1 MQVHVVQYSY
11 RDADYEGNDV
21 IGVYADKEKARR
33 SMKDHMDEMY
43 ARVSE
48 YYGYG
53 DEEFSEDFKI
63 DWPDAIHFGFYGCGF
78 EGDHVWACC
87 IETMELE

>member
-21 IGVYADKEKARR
+21 IGVYADKDKARR
-33 SMKDHMDEMY
+33 SMKDHMDQVY
-43 ARVSE
+43 VRVSE
-48 YYGYG
+48 YYD
-53 DEEFSEDFKI
+53 DERFSEDFKV
-63 DWPDAIHFGFYGCGF
+63 DWPDMIQFGFYGNGLF
-78 EGDHVWACC
+78 EGDHIWNCS

>member
-21 IGVYADKEKARR
+21 IGVYVDKEKARNE
-33 SMKDHMDEMY
+33 MKDHMDQVY

-48 YYGYG
+48 YYD
-53 DEEFSEDFKI
+53 DERFSEDFKV
-63 DWPDAIHFGFYGCGF
+63 DWPDMIQFGFYDNGLF
-78 EGDHVWACC
+78 EGDHVWACS